1 MKKISSILLLM
12 FSTFMFAQ
20 NSLNSYKYV
29 VVSDK
34 FDFLK
39 EADKYQTS
47 SLTKFLFNKYGF
59 NAFLNSEVLPD
70 DLNSNRCSALFADVK
85 ESSSFMRTKVSV
97 VLKDCNNRIVFT
109 SKEGSSKEKDFK
121 DAYHEALR
129 EAFLSVEKLKYT
141 YVPVRSNSNVNP
153 PVVTK
158 KIDKIQVETP
168 IVVPNVNV
176 SEVSNKTKEGTTDAV
191 LYAQVTATGYQLVD
205 TTPKVVFIALKTNQ
219 TNVFILKGKEGL
231 LYKNGNNT
239 WIAEYYENG
248 TLTVKKYQ
256 IKF

>member
-153 PVVTK
+153 PVVNK

-168 IVVPNVNV
+168 IVLPNVNV

-205 TTPKVVFIALKTNQ
+205 TTPKVVFIALQTNQ